1 VIMDWQKA
9 HEALTELARRRAG
22 LEFEEGCWLRVAL
35 AAGAHRQLGYGS
47 FTEYIERL
55 FGYAARLTHDK
66 LRVAEA
72 LECLPELTRSLRAGS
87 VSWSAV
93 RELTRVATPQTEQVW
108 LEAARGRSMREV
120 EKLVSGHRFGDLPT
134 DARDEQA
141 IRHVLRFEVSGEVL
155 ATFREAVAQLRR
167 ETGGSLDDDAALLLM
182 ARRVLASVSG
192 ANDANSSGDADGSS
206 KAVDVASGR
215 ASYQLSVTVCEECQR
230 ATQTGGGESISV
242 SPAMVEMAR
251 CDALVL
257 PSAHVGAG
265 STRATQT
272 IPPAVRRDVLCRDQ
286 HRCQVPGCRH
296 SAFVDVHHIQTRASR
311 GKHEPENL
319 LTLCGAHHRAVHRGT
334 LLIEGRVSSGEGRVS
349 SGAASVTST
358 GLRFLHADGTPY
370 GGPVLA
376 VAADIRAK
384 AFRALRALGF
394 SERNVHR
401 ALLAARRDD
410 TDADRP
416 LTHVGTGSPPPGS
429 TPSVESIVRSALR
442 HLTEQALAK
451 AS

>member
-1 VIMDWQKA
+1 MEWQKA

-22 LEFEEGCWLRVAL
+22 LEFEEGRWLRVAV
-35 AAGAHRQLGYGS
+35 AARVHRQLGYAS

-72 LECLPELTRSLRAGS
+72 LECLPELTRSLRAGT

-93 RELTRVATPQTEQVW
+93 RELTRVVTPETEQVW

-120 EKLVSGHRFGDLPT
+120 EKLVSGRRLGDLPT
-134 DARDEQA
+134 DASDEQA

-155 ATFREAVAQLRR
+155 ATFREAVTQLRR
-167 ETGGSLDDDAALLLM
+167 EAGGSLDDDAALLLM
-182 ARRVLASVSG
+182 ARRVLASARG
-192 ANDANSSGDADGSS
+192 ANDAEPSGGGGRPS
-206 KAVDVASGR
+206 KTADVASGR

-230 ATQTGGGESISV
+230 ATQTGGGESVAV
-242 SPAMVEMAR
+242 SSAMVEMAR

-257 PSAHVGAG
+257 PSAHVGAD
-265 STRATQT
+265 SARATQT
-272 IPPAVRRDVLCRDQ
+272 IPPAVRRGVLRRDQ

-296 SAFVDVHHIQTRASR
+296 TAFVDVHHIQTRASR
-311 GKHEPENL
+311 GKHDPENL

-334 LLIEGRVSSGEGRVS
+334 LLIEGRVTSGTG
-349 SGAASVTST
+349 GAARM
-358 GLRFLHADGTPY
+358 GPRFHHADGTPY
-370 GGPVLA
+370 GGPVSA
-376 VAADIRAK
+376 FTADIRAK

-394 SERNVHR
+394 SERDVHR
-401 ALLAARRDD
+401 ALLAVKLD
-410 TDADRP
+410 TVGEGRP
-416 LTHVGTGSPPPGS
+416 FTHVGTGSPPAP
-429 TPSVESIVRSALR
+429 TPSVEAVVRSALR
-442 HLTEQALAK
+442 RLTEQALAK